1 MVGNISRVVID
12 DFALFVVGLVG
23 VKQETIVNY
32 FFVLEPVFGVRMSRN
47 NKRVFLSIS
56 TYIENSFLLKR
67 L

>member
-1 MVGNISRVVID
+1 MIVIVSRVVVE

-32 FFVLEPVFGVRMSRN
+32 FFVLDPGFCVRMSRN